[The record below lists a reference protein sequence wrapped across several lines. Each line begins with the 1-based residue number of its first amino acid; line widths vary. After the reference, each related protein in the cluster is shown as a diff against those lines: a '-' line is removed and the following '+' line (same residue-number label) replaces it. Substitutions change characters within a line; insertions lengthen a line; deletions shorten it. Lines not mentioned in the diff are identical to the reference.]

1 MQNSTLILVRH
12 GESEGNRDRVFTQS
26 PEVPITERG
35 KRQAEAAARW
45 IKERFRPQRLVCSPY
60 LRARQTAN
68 ILAQQLSLP
77 VEENAAFR
85 EQSFGVF
92 AGRPYEALLTD
103 AAYHN
108 GPRWAWRPRGGE
120 SLEDVA
126 ARVVPAVL
134 DLSAQALG
142 QEVVLVSHGGVMLA
156 IIAHALGCW
165 DSLTVPPNGGIVIMG
180 YAAGS
185 LSLRTQIVPVAD

>member
-12 GESEGNRDRVFTQS
+12 GESEGNRDRIFTQT

-68 ILAQQLSLP
+68 ILAQQLSLS
-77 VEENAAFR
+77 VEENPAFR

-103 AAYHN
+103 AAYHD
-108 GPRWAWRPRGGE
+108 GPRWAWRPPGGE

-134 DLSAQALG
+134 DLSAEALG

-156 IIAHALGCW
+156 IIAHALGGW
-165 DSLTVPPNGGIVIMG
+165 DSLTVPPNGGIVIMD